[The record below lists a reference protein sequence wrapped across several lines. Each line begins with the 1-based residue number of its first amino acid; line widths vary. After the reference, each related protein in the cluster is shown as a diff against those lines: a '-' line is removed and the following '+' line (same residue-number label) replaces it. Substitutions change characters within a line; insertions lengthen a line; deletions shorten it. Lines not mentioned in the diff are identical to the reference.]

1 MLDNFG
7 GYVAAEPEVVYG
19 YVETYFDFIADI
31 YYIPRTVIFIY
42 ILLLLIWLFLL
53 FVSAFYLFCLVIFI
67 IFSSLLHFYF
77 FN

>member
-42 ILLLLIWLFLL
+42 ILVLLI
-53 FVSAFYLFCLVIFI
+53 
-67 IFSSLLHFYF
+67 
-77 FN
+77 